1 MVDYKKA
8 ALTGAIA
15 GTVASFI
22 FGRRT
27 RGFDWTKIGTYA
39 AGGAGVVVAGAW
51 AMNEV
56 GRPIGMLA
64 AKGDYSTGWWGHEHE
79 HPGFGHH
86 EGAWG
91 HRPHEHFH
99 RY

>member
-22 FGRRT
+22 FGRKT
-27 RGFDWTKIGTYA
+27 RGIDYGKIAKYA
-39 AGGAGVVVAGAW
+39 AGGAGVVMAAGYVMA
-51 AMNEV
+51 ET
-56 GRPIGMLA
+56 GKPIGLLA
-64 AKGDYSTGWWGHEHE
+64 TRTGHAEGHWDSFPSHI
-79 HPGFGHH
+79 HP
-86 EGAWG
+86 ED
-91 HRPHEHFH
+91 RPMHPIGHEHFH

>member
-22 FGRRT
+22 FGRKS
-27 RGFDWTKIGTYA
+27 RGIDYGKIAKYA
-39 AGGAGVVVAGAW
+39 AGGAGVVMAAGYVMA
-51 AMNEV
+51 ET

-64 AKGDYSTGWWGHEHE
+64 TRTVWEEGHWDSFPSHH
-79 HPGFGHH
+79 HPEDRPHH
-86 EGAWG
+86 EIG
-91 HRPHEHFH
+91 HEHFH